1 MEAKLDTER
10 RAAEARQV
18 DREEAT
24 MADSGLFMGW
34 GAPVRGR
41 ETVGLGVFNEAI
53 GFWSAQQEA
62 GAIESFETVLLEPHG
77 GDLAGFFLV
86 RGTQEQIAAA
96 RASEDF
102 RRLNIRANMIVEGFG
117 FVGAILGDG
126 LGDAIGLYA
135 AAAGEFGG

>member
-1 MEAKLDTER
+1 MQACSSDGAR
-10 RAAEARQV
+10 RCAGARPWGWASST
-18 DREEAT
+18 RRSS
-24 MADSGLFMGW
+24 SG
-34 GAPVRGR
+34 A
-41 ETVGLGVFNEAI
+41 
-53 GFWSAQQEA
+53 SQQEA

-102 RRLNIRANMIVEGFG
+102 RRLNTRANMIVEGFG
-117 FVGAILGDG
+117 IVGAILGDG

-135 AAAGEFGG
+135 AAASEFGG